1 MEKLL
6 AITAIGPDR
15 TGLVRDLSE
24 VVTGAGVSIRE
35 SSMMSLGSEFAVLM
49 LVAGSWHALGKLK
62 ERLGKLE
69 RSADLSLTLR
79 DAEQRQPG
87 QSAPYSVDVVSL
99 DRDGIVLALSGFFA
113 GRGLEIAE
121 MNSRSYNAAHTG
133 AAMFEVQMTINL
145 PAEVHTAS
153 LREDFLDFCDAENLD
168 GVFEPAQR

>member
-24 VVTGAGVSIRE
+24 VVTGVGASIHE
-35 SSMMSLGSEFAVLM
+35 SRMVGLGSEFAMLM
-49 LVAGSWHALGKLK
+49 LVSGSWHALGKLR
-62 ERLGKLE
+62 ERLGRLE

-87 QSAPYSVDVVSL
+87 QSAPYSIDVVSL
-99 DRDGIVLALSGFFA
+99 DREGIVLALAGFFA

-133 AAMFEVQMTINL
+133 AAMFEVQMTVNL

-153 LREDFLDFCDAENLD
+153 LREEFFDFCDAENLD